1 MTVVDLADNEPSAP
15 HIDLGDL
22 CAGLLNGSILAAAP
36 ACEQKQSPREVMR
49 MAMPQPIEVPCEA
62 SPALGEDDEVDG
74 CPCWGGMLKGTSAQ
88 CTPGF
93 ASGKAHFKNKFC
105 EECRKGIDV
114 PADRV
119 RAVRPGVQALYANS
133 LRAGFWKRSAP
144 ALGGGEV
151 RIANNTITCDGP
163 WLIVYRAGH
172 DVVAPPCATEIPDA
186 WVSRSGTISF
196 SIAKGTLVPM
206 AEMVPKSKAHPSPSE
221 HLVGFN
227 QGPKRQR
234 RAPTLADVPASELPP
249 GGLPPSVRR
258 MCSSS
263 TAASTSVAEGP
274 SFSRSSSVED
284 SPLGAQPLER
294 IGQQLLPP
302 LMIPSPNGP
311 AVSHSAVGSAG
322 DSAAGLVGGAG
333 GKLTGTSLLA
343 SASPPAS
350 YSRPAVTAVTAVAAR
365 APLPVATVAATQPS
379 SPAQL
384 VNRLASTYEQAA
396 SLLEQALKPLSP
408 MRAQMSADVAAE
420 LTAQLNAARLAMQ
433 ACQRLAAA

>member
-1 MTVVDLADNEPSAP
+1 
-15 HIDLGDL
+15 
-22 CAGLLNGSILAAAP
+22 
-36 ACEQKQSPREVMR
+36 
-49 MAMPQPIEVPCEA
+49 MAVPQHVAVPCEA
-62 SPALGEDDEVDG
+62 SPALGEDDDVDG
-74 CPCWGGMLKGTSAQ
+74 CPCWGGMLKGSSAH
-88 CTPGF
+88 CSPGF
-93 ASGKAHFKNKFC
+93 TSGKAHFKNKFC

-186 WVSRSGTISF
+186 WVSRDGIISF

-206 AEMVPKSKAHPSPSE
+206 AEMAPKSKVHPSPSE

-227 QGPKRQR
+227 LGPKRQR

-258 MCSSS
+258 VCSTS
-263 TAASTSVAEGP
+263 TAASTSVSADGP

-284 SPLGAQPLER
+284 SPLLVASGAAPQAQAQHLER
-294 IGQQLLPP
+294 VGQQLLPP
-302 LMIPSPNGP
+302 LMVPSPTRG
-311 AVSHSAVGSAG
+311 GSAAALSQSA
-322 DSAAGLVGGAG
+322 DSAGSASG
-333 GKLTGTSLLA
+333 GKVAATSLL
-343 SASPPAS
+343 SCPSSSSSPPAAG
-350 YSRPAVTAVTAVAAR
+350 SRPTVTAVAASR
-365 APLPVATVAATQPS
+365 PSPLAVATVATAQPS

-384 VNRLASTYEQAA
+384 ATCLASTYEQAA

>member
-1 MTVVDLADNEPSAP
+1 MTMADMVNESSA

-22 CAGLLNGSILAAAP
+22 CAGLLSGNIPAP
-36 ACEQKQSPREVMR
+36 DMREAPLPCATEQKQSPEMLR
-49 MAMPQPIEVPCEA
+49 MAFPQHLPLPCEA
-62 SPALGEDDEVDG
+62 SPALGEDDDIDG

-88 CTPGF
+88 CSPGF
-93 ASGKAHFKNKFC
+93 TSGKAHFKNKFC

-114 PADRV
+114 PVDRV

-163 WLIVYRAGH
+163 WLIVYRAGSK
-172 DVVAPPCATEIPDA
+172 VVGPPSATEIPDA
-186 WVSRSGTISF
+186 WVSNEGYISF

-206 AEMVPKSKAHPSPSE
+206 AEMVPRSKAHPSPNE

-258 MCSSS
+258 ICSSS
-263 TAASTSVAEGP
+263 TAASSTVAEGP

-284 SPLGAQPLER
+284 SPLGAGGAQPVET
-294 IGQQLLPP
+294 IGQHLLPP
-302 LMIPSPNGP
+302 LMVPSPSSST
-311 AVSHSAVGSAG
+311 VSRSVDSLGSM
-322 DSAAGLVGGAG
+322 VI
-333 GKLTGTSLLA
+333 GTSLL
-343 SASPPAS
+343 SCSSSSSSPAVVG
-350 YSRPAVTAVTAVAAR
+350 RPTVTAVVASVPLAVATA
-365 APLPVATVAATQPS
+365 APPPLS

-384 VNRLASTYEQAA
+384 ATRLASTYGQAA

-420 LTAQLNAARLAMQ
+420 LTAQLNATRLAMQ
-433 ACQRLAAA
+433 ACQRLAEA